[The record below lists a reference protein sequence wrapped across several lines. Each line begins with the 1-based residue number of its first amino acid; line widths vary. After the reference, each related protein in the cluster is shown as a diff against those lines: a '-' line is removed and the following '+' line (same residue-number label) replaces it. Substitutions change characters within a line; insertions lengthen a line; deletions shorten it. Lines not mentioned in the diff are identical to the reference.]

1 MDKVPRLSVADNVDT
16 EAQCLYRYVYGA
28 DDIFNPH
35 SHTFY
40 EIFITISGTVTHLIN
55 GITQKL
61 PEGTLVFIRPN
72 DVHGYLYDT
81 PESTDTTYVNLTFT
95 YETAEQLFAYL
106 SETFPSQK
114 LLFCDMPPTVIL
126 NKVEKKRLLSLIS
139 ELNSVNWQD
148 KNALKLR
155 MRLLLCEIFVRFFS
169 NAPDHAQSD
178 VPIWFSQ
185 LLSDMEHP
193 DNFLKGTQRMI
204 ELSQRTREHLS
215 RCIKKYLG
223 MSATEYIN
231 ELKINYASNLLLHTN
246 TPILSICFDCG
257 FQNISYFNKR
267 FKKKY
272 GISPREFRK
281 MYK

>member
-1 MDKVPRLSVADNVDT
+1 MEKPLRLPIVGNVDT

-55 GITQKL
+55 GITQRL

-72 DVHGYLYDT
+72 DVHGYLYNT
-81 PESTDTTYVNLTFT
+81 PESMDTAYVNLTFT

-114 LLFCDMPPTVIL
+114 LLSCDMPPTIIL
-126 NKVEKKRLLSLIS
+126 NKIEKKRLLNLVS

-155 MRLLLCEIFVRFFS
+155 MRSLLCDIFVRFFS
-169 NAPDHAQSD
+169 NAPEHDQGD

-193 DNFLKGTQRMI
+193 DNFLNGTERMI

-257 FQNISYFNKR
+257 FQNPSYFNKK